1 MAGSS
6 GILPFQESLSM
17 ATAKLPVWFI
27 SGCSTGFGRELAQQA
42 IARGFQTV
50 VTARDPAKVQ
60 DLVEGHS
67 NALAVALDVTQQAS
81 IDAAVAK
88 ALATFGTIDVLVNNA
103 GYGYQSSV
111 EEGEDQEIRAQ
122 FDANVFGLFAL
133 TRAILPAMRQARS
146 GHIINITSVA
156 GFMGFAS
163 SGYYSASKHAVEGWS
178 DSLALETAPLGIHV
192 TCVEPG
198 PFRTDW
204 AGRSL
209 HQTPSKLP
217 EYAATA
223 AARMK
228 ATSEYSGTQA
238 GDPARAASAMIAITE
253 NANPPRHLVMGAWGY
268 DAVTSK
274 LKERLAQVEAW
285 KQTSI
290 DTDFPS

>member
-1 MAGSS
+1 
-6 GILPFQESLSM
+6 M

-50 VTARDPAKVQ
+50 VTARDPGKVQ
-60 DLVEGHS
+60 DLVAGHP

-81 IDAAVAK
+81 IDAAVEQ
-88 ALATFGTIDVLVNNA
+88 ALTKFGTIDVLVNNA

-133 TRAILPAMRQARS
+133 TRAILPTMRQARS

-156 GFMGFAS
+156 GFIGFAS

-217 EYAATA
+217 EYADTA

-228 ATSEYSGTQA
+228 ATAEYSGTQA

-253 NANPPRHLVMGAWGY
+253 NPNPPRHLVMGAWGY
-268 DAVTSK
+268 DAVTNK
-274 LKERLAQVEAW
+274 LKERLAQIEAW

>member
-1 MAGSS
+1 
-6 GILPFQESLSM
+6 M
-17 ATAKLPVWFI
+17 ATAKHPVWFI

-253 NANPPRHLVMGAWGY
+253 NVNPPRHLVMGAWGY

>member
-1 MAGSS
+1 MAS
-6 GILPFQESLSM
+6 
-17 ATAKLPVWFI
+17 ANTPVWFI

-42 IARGFQTV
+42 IARGFKTV
-50 VTARDPAKVQ
+50 VTARDAAKIE
-60 DLVEGHS
+60 DLVSGHD
-67 NALAVALDVTQQAS
+67 NALALALDVTDQTSIEQAVS
-81 IDAAVAK
+81 AAIEK
-88 ALATFGTIDVLVNNA
+88 FGSVDVLVNNA

-111 EEGEDQEIRAQ
+111 EEGEEKEIRAQ

-133 TRAILPAMRQARS
+133 TCAVLPAMRKARS

-156 GFMGFAS
+156 GFIGFAS

-228 ATSEYSGTQA
+228 STAEYSGTQA
-238 GDPARAASAMIAITE
+238 GDPARAAQAMIAITE
-253 NANPPRHLVMGAWGY
+253 HANPPRHLVMGAWGY
-268 DAVTSK
+268 DAVTNK
-274 LKERLAQVEAW
+274 LKERLAQIEAW

-290 DTDFPS
+290 ETDFPS

>member
-1 MAGSS
+1 MAS
-6 GILPFQESLSM
+6 
-17 ATAKLPVWFI
+17 ANTPVWFI

-42 IARGFQTV
+42 IARGFKTV
-50 VTARDPAKVQ
+50 VTARDAAKIE
-60 DLVEGHS
+60 DLVSGHD
-67 NALAVALDVTQQAS
+67 NALALALDVTDQTSIEQAVS
-81 IDAAVAK
+81 AAIEK
-88 ALATFGTIDVLVNNA
+88 FGSVDVLVNNA

-111 EEGEDQEIRAQ
+111 EEGEEKEIRAQ

-133 TRAILPAMRQARS
+133 TRAVLPAMRKARS

-156 GFMGFAS
+156 GFIGFAS

-217 EYAATA
+217 EYADTA

-228 ATSEYSGTQA
+228 STAEYSGTQA
-238 GDPARAASAMIAITE
+238 GDPARAAKAMIAITE
-253 NANPPRHLVMGAWGY
+253 HASPPRHLVMGAWGY
-268 DAVTSK
+268 DAVTNK
-274 LKERLAQVEAW
+274 LKERLAQIEAW

-290 DTDFPS
+290 ETDFPS

>member
-1 MAGSS
+1 MAS
-6 GILPFQESLSM
+6 
-17 ATAKLPVWFI
+17 ATTPVWFI
-27 SGCSTGFGRELAQQA
+27 SGCSTGFGRELAQQT
-42 IARGFQTV
+42 IARGFNTV
-50 VTARDPAKVQ
+50 VTARDVSKVQ
-60 DLVEGHS
+60 DLVSGHD
-67 NALAVALDVTQQAS
+67 NALALALDVTDQAS
-81 IDAAVAK
+81 IEQAVSA
-88 ALATFGTIDVLVNNA
+88 ALAKFGSVDVLVNNA

-111 EEGEDQEIRAQ
+111 EEGEEKEIRAQ

-133 TRAILPAMRQARS
+133 TRAVLPAMRKARS

-156 GFMGFAS
+156 GFIGFAS

-217 EYAATA
+217 EYAETA

-228 ATSEYSGTQA
+228 STSEYSGTQA

-253 NANPPRHLVMGAWGY
+253 HANPPRHLVMGAWGY
-268 DAVTSK
+268 DAVTNK
-274 LKERLAQVEAW
+274 LKERLTEIEAW

-290 DTDFPS
+290 ETDFPS

>member
-1 MAGSS
+1 
-6 GILPFQESLSM
+6 M
-17 ATAKLPVWFI
+17 ATAKQPVWFI

-50 VTARDPAKVQ
+50 VTARDPGKVQ

-217 EYAATA
+217 EYAETA

-228 ATSEYSGTQA
+228 ATSGYSGTQA

-253 NANPPRHLVMGAWGY
+253 NTNPPRHLVMGAWGY
-268 DAVTSK
+268 DAVINK

-290 DTDFPS
+290 DTDFPQ